1 MHGADSHVHQDFW
14 RFIMTARNV
23 IQHRRQFW
31 CDADVMMVI
40 GLCTG
45 VIHHYRFLVNMSS
58 IVL

>member
-1 MHGADSHVHQDFW
+1 
-14 RFIMTARNV
+14 
-23 IQHRRQFW
+23 
-31 CDADVMMVI
+31 VMMVI